1 MVVPSFTFNVNDLL
15 LLNGVSNVKELPV
28 TGTSLINCSVAGWL
42 NFQVSVIL
50 LMLVPISCTGSTLL
64 VNEVILIASYSNESN
79 VSFTVVLSYPTFS
92 ASKSELVTNLES
104 FIKSDVKLGIS
115 LISALAASAS
125 SSSFSSLLI
134 PVESKS
140 DKLVSLVLSSLV

>member
-50 LMLVPISCTGSTLL
+50 LMLVPISCTKDTMRLH
-64 VNEVILIASYSNESN
+64 
-79 VSFTVVLSYPTFS
+79 
-92 ASKSELVTNLES
+92 
-104 FIKSDVKLGIS
+104 D
-115 LISALAASAS
+115 
-125 SSSFSSLLI
+125 
-134 PVESKS
+134 
-140 DKLVSLVLSSLV
+140 